1 MWLCMPIWP
10 FWRNAA
16 SVKSSTSLNVM
27 PTSKWTF
34 RHTLKNPRD
43 FFSKTTLCQIS
54 HTPNIIRELNVTLFL
69 LLYRQ
74 LPSVYWPRASSTSSQ
89 HGAIQIR
96 IRRLG
101 LASFRRHVG
110 RFSRD
115 RNLLRLYWRTSKDDG
130 RVPDGRPEPAAGAS
144 SHFHP
149 GLLHVRHFDSRNSR
163 GNVHPRDAVLYVHV
177 RNNLGH
183 HPGFPVVCSAALS
196 IATHQFFW
204 GQWFKQIYNRLDM
217 FLNTM
222 LLAKTRMPCN
232 QTPTHTS

>member
-1 MWLCMPIWP
+1 
-10 FWRNAA
+10 
-16 SVKSSTSLNVM
+16 M

-34 RHTLKNPRD
+34 RHTLKNPRE

-54 HTPNIIRELNVTLFL
+54 YTPNITREQYIRTYVHTVTLFL

-74 LPSVYWPRASSTSSQ
+74 LPSVYWPRASSTSPQ

-101 LASFRRHVG
+101 LAPFRRHVG

-115 RNLLRLYWRTSKDDG
+115 RNLLRLYRRTSKDDG

-204 GQWFKQIYNRLDM
+204 GQWFKQIYNLLDM

-222 LLAKTRMPCN
+222 LLAKNTYAMQPN
-232 QTPTHTS
+232 PNT